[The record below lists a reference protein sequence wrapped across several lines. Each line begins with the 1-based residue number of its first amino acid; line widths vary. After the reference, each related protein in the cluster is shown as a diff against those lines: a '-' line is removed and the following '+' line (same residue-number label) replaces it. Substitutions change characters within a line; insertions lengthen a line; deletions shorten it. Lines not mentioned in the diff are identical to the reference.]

1 MIDTC
6 KISAIKKKKK
16 LCDKSSN
23 LSLVKHVIH
32 QNIGNNFDICDI
44 SLVLHKKHFLVK
56 KLTKIVF

>member
-6 KISAIKKKKK
+6 KISAILISFK

-32 QNIGNNFDICDI
+32 QNVGNNFDICDI
-44 SLVLHKKHFLVK
+44 NLVLLKKHFFIEN
-56 KLTKIVF
+56 LTKRVF